1 MRSPGIKIG
10 VISDHASPLASPGS
24 TDAGGQNVY
33 VAHIARQLAA
43 MGHEVDVFTRRDDP
57 TLPRVQSLCDGASV
71 HNIAAGPPTRV
82 SKDDL
87 LPYMARF
94 TDEVEA
100 ACADGGHD
108 VVHANFWMSGLVAAA
123 IKRRTGIPFVI
134 TFHALGKIRR
144 TEQGCADGSPDLRIP
159 IEEHVVREAD
169 RIIAECPQDV
179 TDLLELYGAD
189 PTRISLVPAGFD
201 PAEFGPVDR
210 DAARRRLGLTSDGFV
225 VLHVGRLV
233 PRKGI
238 AELIEGFARFR
249 MHSPVGREATLV
261 IVGGHPSDP
270 ASRDERMRLASI
282 VEHHGITDAVR
293 FEGLVG
299 REGLRDYYG
308 AADVFATT
316 PWYEPFGITPL
327 ESMACGTPVL
337 GSRVGGIPYTVRDR
351 VTGWLVPP
359 RDPVA
364 IADRLGW
371 IGDRRHDLGRF
382 RAAAVR
388 HVHAS
393 FRWADVGEQLDAV
406 LREVVPR
413 EAAASSRLAV
423 EAAS

>member
-1 MRSPGIKIG
+1 
-10 VISDHASPLASPGS
+10 
-24 TDAGGQNVY
+24 
-33 VAHIARQLAA
+33 
-43 MGHEVDVFTRRDDP
+43 
-57 TLPRVQSLCDGASV
+57 
-71 HNIAAGPPTRV
+71 
-82 SKDDL
+82 
-87 LPYMARF
+87 
-94 TDEVEA
+94 
-100 ACADGGHD
+100 
-108 VVHANFWMSGLVAAA
+108 MSGLVAAA
-123 IKRRTGIPFVI
+123 IKRRTGIPFAI

-144 TEQGCADGSPDLRIP
+144 TEQGGADSSPDLRIP
-159 IEEHVVREAD
+159 IEEHIVREAD

-210 DAARRRLGLTSDGFV
+210 GAARRRLGLPTDGFV

-249 MHSPVGREATLV
+249 MRSAVGRAATLV

-282 VEHHGITDAVR
+282 AEHHGITDAVR
-293 FEGLVG
+293 FEGLVC

-337 GSRVGGIPYTVRDR
+337 GSRVGGIPYTVRDG

-413 EAAASSRLAV
+413 EAAASGRLAV